1 MKELINVEVQTMS
14 STEIAQLTGKD
25 HKNVLADIRT
35 QIFAGL
41 YEFDKEKM
49 AKISAINEIQGLTV
63 ILDNRG
69 YWKDVLL
76 DREHSLTLITGYDVK
91 SRHAINKRWLELES
105 GQQKPKTALQLAR
118 EQVFLLE
125 KLDEANRTIEH
136 QSHSLVEK
144 DNLIT
149 ASNEAS
155 IKAGEIKVSEFV
167 KSIDIVDLGER
178 QFYQWM
184 REQGYLFQGS
194 REPRQEYV
202 NRGYFTW
209 KPSEERY
216 GGEFRYTLRITP
228 RGKVWLAAKYMA
240 YLDTK
245 DAA

>member
-1 MKELINVEVQTMS
+1 MKELINIEVQTMS
-14 STEIAQLTGKD
+14 STEIAQLTGKQKK
-25 HKNVLADIRT
+25 HVHQDIKD
-35 QIFAGL
+35 QLFIGL
-41 YEFDKEKM
+41 YGLKDGQDFDHV
-49 AKISAINEIQGLTV
+49 EIQGLTV
-63 ILDNRG
+63 VLDNRG

-76 DREHSLTLITGYDVK
+76 NREHSLTLITGYDVK

-118 EQVFLLE
+118 EQVILLE
-125 KLDEANRTIEH
+125 KLDEANRTIDH
-136 QSHSLVEK
+136 QSHRLVEK

-209 KPSEERY
+209 KPSEEKY
-216 GGEFRYTLRITP
+216 GGKFRYTLRITP
-228 RGKVWLAAKYMA
+228 RGKVWLAARYMA

-245 DAA
+245 EAA